1 MISIKS
7 NKNYFV
13 ISFYKINYQ
22 KVKNL
27 LEFLEINLV
36 SIFHDE
42 YRKYIFDNYIS
53 LDNFVD
59 YMKKFDDSSIIFDG
73 KIDFCQID
81 KEIDTLKDKKV
92 LVSIDVF
99 EKLTYIIINKNKTF
113 ITKKNISEILKK
125 VKWR

>member
-92 LVSIDVF
+92 LVSIDVY

>member
-42 YRKYIFDNYIS
+42 YKKYIFDNYIS
-53 LDNFVD
+53 LDIFID

-81 KEIDTLKDKKV
+81 KEIDILKDKKV

-99 EKLTYIIINKNKTF
+99 EKLTYIIINKNKTS
-113 ITKKNISEILKK
+113 ITKENIKEFLKNS
-125 VKWR
+125 

>member
-13 ISFYKINYQ
+13 ISLYKINYQ

-42 YRKYIFDNYIS
+42 YKKYIFNNYI
-53 LDNFVD
+53 NF
-59 YMKKFDDSSIIFDG
+59 
-73 KIDFCQID
+73 
-81 KEIDTLKDKKV
+81 
-92 LVSIDVF
+92 
-99 EKLTYIIINKNKTF
+99 
-113 ITKKNISEILKK
+113 
-125 VKWR
+125 